1 LKPRTK
7 FGETTFGNC
16 ITFTID
22 GQQNFKLMYEKMRQA
37 KSSIYI
43 ANYDL
48 DPDLQLIRGDTQS
61 FQISDLV
68 TSPCLSESSITYESN
83 NGSFNSSLH
92 NDGDKKYHTL
102 QNLLEKAKQ
111 KVDIKI
117 IVWEPRSII
126 RKLPGI
132 KKRGL
137 EGREKKVEAIKKAAK
152 YYGVED
158 HLTIRLDSK
167 APSLTSGFHEKITI
181 IDNQIGFC
189 GGQDLSRDKWDTCD
203 HDFDNP

>member
-1 LKPRTK
+1 
-7 FGETTFGNC
+7 
-16 ITFTID
+16 
-22 GQQNFKLMYEKMRQA
+22 MYEKMRQA

-48 DPDLQLIRGDTQS
+48 DPDLQLIRGGGDKQS

-68 TSPCLSESSITYESN
+68 SSPCISESSITYGESN

-92 NDGDKKYHTL
+92 NNNDHDNKKYHTL
-102 QNLLEKAKQ
+102 QNLLIEKAKQ

-152 YYGVED
+152 
-158 HLTIRLDSK
+158 
-167 APSLTSGFHEKITI
+167 
-181 IDNQIGFC
+181 
-189 GGQDLSRDKWDTCD
+189 
-203 HDFDNP
+203 